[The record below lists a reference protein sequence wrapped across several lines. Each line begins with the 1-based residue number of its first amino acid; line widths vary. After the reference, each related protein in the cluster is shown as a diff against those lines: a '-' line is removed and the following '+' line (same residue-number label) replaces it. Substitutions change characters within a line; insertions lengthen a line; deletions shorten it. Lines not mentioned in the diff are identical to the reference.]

1 MGTIVSMTNIDG
13 EISPTAEA
21 GIPVLD
27 RGFLYGDSVYEVF
40 RTYNGVP
47 LFASEHFD
55 RLENSARL
63 IHMSITQS
71 RAELIEEIRRTVAAT
86 GVGTGDDVY
95 VRYQITRGEG
105 PIDLYPDPGLRTRY
119 VIIVKALPPWNRA
132 FYEQGLRMAVPTVRR
147 NPVTALDP
155 NIKGGNYL
163 NNILAVTEAR
173 ELGADDCVILDH
185 NGLVTEAS
193 NSNVWFVIDGRLLTP
208 ASGNLRGLT
217 KKALHGALKE
227 AGMASEETDIHADRL
242 AQAGEGFVTSATRE
256 VMPIR
261 SLRLEDGNVVEFPE
275 GGGDVTRRTAAVF
288 KAYIDRYVREH
299 ADEALF

>member
-1 MGTIVSMTNIDG
+1 
-13 EISPTAEA
+13 
-21 GIPVLD
+21 
-27 RGFLYGDSVYEVF
+27 
-40 RTYNGVP
+40 
-47 LFASEHFD
+47 
-55 RLENSARL
+55 
-63 IHMSITQS
+63 
-71 RAELIEEIRRTVAAT
+71 
-86 GVGTGDDVY
+86 
-95 VRYQITRGEG
+95 
-105 PIDLYPDPGLRTRY
+105 
-119 VIIVKALPPWNRA
+119 
-132 FYEQGLRMAVPTVRR
+132 MAVPTVRR

-217 KKALHGALKE
+217 KKALHSALKE